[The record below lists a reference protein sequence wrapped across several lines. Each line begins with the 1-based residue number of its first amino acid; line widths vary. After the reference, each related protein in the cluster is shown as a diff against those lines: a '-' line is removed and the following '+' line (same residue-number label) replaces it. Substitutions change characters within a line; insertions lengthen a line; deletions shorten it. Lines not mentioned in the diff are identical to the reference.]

1 MQLSYLIKPGESAE
15 QLSMRRR
22 LAEKL
27 MEEGTSY
34 APIQHWTQ
42 GLARMANAA
51 MGGWEMHKADAAD
64 KAEREQANSL
74 LSSLIPSLAGGGA
87 SSAGEMAA
95 PSASPA
101 PASPAQGSFAAAG
114 RDYAPDGPMDA
125 LSLIRKEEGFAPTAK
140 WDVRQYSGGYGSKAA
155 AGETFTREKAEE
167 YLRRDA
173 APAIAWVEKNVPN
186 ATPQQKSALVSFGYN
201 LGVDDL
207 DKLKPDI
214 DAGDWQ
220 RVGARMLSFNK
231 AATGPGGALVEM
243 PGLTSRRQRE
253 AALLGGGGAAPVA
266 GPAQPAAGS
275 NRLSI
280 ATQLMQNPR
289 TAQLGQAILTQ
300 ELTREKA
307 APKRTVVSP
316 GSALVDEATGREL
329 YRAPAEDASTK
340 AEQSA
345 MGKARGEAK
354 MALPGAVSGGE
365 ETISLLERLRTHRG
379 LDQGTGVTSIVANR
393 IPGTAGYAFEQLR
406 KQAQGTAFLTA
417 IGQMRGTGAI
427 SNVEGEA
434 ATQAVARM
442 ASAQSK
448 EDFLEALDDY
458 ERVVRKGVASAYRQA
473 GQEPPEGLLKAP
485 APRRDPDQPK
495 PVKTQTISPQ
505 TGQAIGD
512 APAGMPDGTVLKS
525 ASRTLIVQ
533 GGKLVQQDGA
543 QAPTAQPEAPA
554 APAQPQTAFK
564 GPWTSDR
571 RALIASPTP
580 EAKAAFDR
588 FYGQGKADQ
597 VLGAEE
603 AAQRPAKP
611 YYGRGSY
618 ILNQR

>member
-1 MQLSYLIKPGESAE
+1 
-15 QLSMRRR
+15 
-22 LAEKL
+22 
-27 MEEGTSY
+27 
-34 APIQHWTQ
+34 
-42 GLARMANAA
+42 
-51 MGGWEMHKADAAD
+51 
-64 KAEREQANSL
+64 
-74 LSSLIPSLAGGGA
+74 
-87 SSAGEMAA
+87 
-95 PSASPA
+95 
-101 PASPAQGSFAAAG
+101 
-114 RDYAPDGPMDA
+114 
-125 LSLIRKEEGFAPTAK
+125 
-140 WDVRQYSGGYGSKAA
+140 
-155 AGETFTREKAEE
+155 
-167 YLRRDA
+167 
-173 APAIAWVEKNVPN
+173 
-186 ATPQQKSALVSFGYN
+186 
-201 LGVDDL
+201 
-207 DKLKPDI
+207 
-214 DAGDWQ
+214 
-220 RVGARMLSFNK
+220 
-231 AATGPGGALVEM
+231 
-243 PGLTSRRQRE
+243 
-253 AALLGGGGAAPVA
+253 
-266 GPAQPAAGS
+266 
-275 NRLSI
+275 
-280 ATQLMQNPR
+280 MQNPR

-300 ELTREKA
+300 ELTREKT

-340 AEQSA
+340 AEQAA

-485 APRRDPDQPK
+485 PPRRDPDQPA

-505 TGQAIGD
+505 TGQPIGD
-512 APAGMPDGTVLKS
+512 APPGLADGTVLRS
-525 ASRTLIVQ
+525 ASGRTLTVQ
-533 GGKLVQQDGA
+533 GGKLVPQDGA
-543 QAPTAQPEAPA
+543 QAPTAQPEAPT
-554 APAQPQTAFK
+554 APAQAPTSFK

-597 VLGAEE
+597 VLAGEE